1 MENKK
6 HYSLLFTAILNL
18 KSEEECAEFFEDL
31 CTIKELN
38 DMHDR
43 LDVAELLLKGET
55 YEVIGKKTKMSSAT
69 ISRVNRCIQ
78 YGSGGYR
85 KILKRI
91 E

>member
-1 MENKK
+1 MVNKIQNAR
-6 HYSLLFTAILNL
+6 LFDAILSL
-18 KSEEECAEFFEDL
+18 KTEKECIEFFQDL

-43 LDVAELLLKGET
+43 LEVAQCLIEGET
-55 YEVIGKKTKMSSAT
+55 YETIGKKTKMSSAT

-85 KILKRI
+85 KILARI
-91 E
+91 K

>member
-6 HYSLLFTAILNL
+6 HYSLLFNAILSL
-18 KSEEECAEFFEDL
+18 KTEKECAEFFEDL

-43 LDVAELLLKGET
+43 LDVAKLLLEGET

>member
-1 MENKK
+1 MVNKIQNAR
-6 HYSLLFTAILNL
+6 LFDAILSL
-18 KSEEECAEFFEDL
+18 KTEKECIEFFQDL

-43 LDVAELLLKGET
+43 LEVAQCLIEGET
-55 YEVIGKKTKMSSAT
+55 YETIGKKTKMSSAT

-85 KILKRI
+85 KILTRI
-91 E
+91 K

>member
-6 HYSLLFTAILNL
+6 HYSLLFTAILSL
-18 KSEEECAEFFEDL
+18 KTEKECAEFFEDL

-43 LDVAELLLKGET
+43 LDVAQLLLEGET